1 MAVITR
7 KDIRG
12 KHRKVKLQAVTDMA
26 NLEQAVHDARR
37 GKNRNK
43 GVLIYDRSPKENL
56 ARLQSDLANMEY
68 HTSEGHDCWRRC
80 PCGKTRKL
88 HKLPFYPD
96 HIAHHALMQVL
107 MPHLIKALY
116 QESGASVKGRGIHF
130 TAKRTARWIDEHKS
144 AGRIYYCKMDFV
156 KFYESVDQQRI
167 YDALCRMFH
176 NDGIRYMLREVI
188 TSCEKGLGIG
198 LYPIQTL
205 TNFYMSRLCREVCG
219 KYKVNV
225 EIYCDDVVIL
235 GTDKKEVWRAVNY
248 VKCYA
253 DRIMNQALHTGYSVQ
268 IIDERHA
275 LDFVGYQFFFGH
287 TLLRKRNKVKFRRKM
302 RTLTDSLKR
311 YQVATSYKGWLIHCN
326 GFNLW
331 KSVMNMKSFKD
342 LHVPKSEKVDADGKR
357 MLEGSRVRMSQIAG
371 RDLIFQD
378 AEFGVRSK
386 LSDTTKA
393 TVVQVEDNG
402 ITYKFF
408 TNNSQLAET
417 LKYCKD
423 NDYFPFRGTLVS
435 KGNPG
440 KPDYTIE

>member
-1 MAVITR
+1 MTVTTR

-12 KHRKVKLQAVTDMA
+12 KHCNVKLQNVASMA
-26 NLEQAVHDARR
+26 NLEQAVHEARR

-43 GVLIYDRSPKENL
+43 GVLIYDRTPQENL
-56 ARLQSDLANMEY
+56 ARLQHDIMNMAY

-130 TAKRTARWIDEHKS
+130 TAKRTARWIDEHKG

-156 KFYESVDQQRI
+156 KFYETVDQQRI

-176 NDGIRYMLREVI
+176 DEGIRYLLREVV
-188 TSCEKGLGIG
+188 TACDKGLGIG

-219 KYKVNV
+219 AHKVKV

-235 GTDKKEVWRAVNY
+235 GIDKKEVWAAVNH
-248 VKCYA
+248 VRTYA
-253 DRIMNQALHTGYSVQ
+253 GRIMNQAVHTGYSVQ

-302 RTLTDSLKR
+302 RKLVSPLKR
-311 YQVATSYKGWLIHCN
+311 YQVATSYKGWLMHCN

-331 KSVMNMKSFKD
+331 RKVMQMRSFKD
-342 LHVPKSEKVDADGKR
+342 LRVPVSEKVDADGKR
-357 MLEGSRVRMSQIAG
+357 MLEGTRVRMSQIAG
-371 RDLIFQD
+371 RDIIFQD
-378 AEFGVRSK
+378 AEFDVRSK
-386 LSDTTKA
+386 VSNSCNA
-393 TVVQVEDNG
+393 TVVQIEDNG
-402 ITYKFF
+402 IKYKFF
-408 TNNSQLAET
+408 TNNTQLAET
-417 LKYCKD
+417 LRYCKD
-423 NDYFPFRGTLVS
+423 NGLFPFRGTLVS

-440 KPDYTIE
+440 KPDYAIE

>member
-1 MAVITR
+1 MTVTTR

-12 KHRKVKLQAVTDMA
+12 KHRRVKLGLVADMA
-26 NLEQAVHDARR
+26 NLELAVKEARR

-43 GVLIYDRSPKENL
+43 GVLIYDRTPRENL
-56 ARLQSDLANMEY
+56 ERLHQALSTMEY
-68 HTSEGHDCWRRC
+68 HTSEGRDCWRRC

-107 MPHLIKALY
+107 MPHLIRALY

-130 TAKRTARWIDEHKS
+130 TARRTARWIDEHKG

-167 YDALCRMFH
+167 YDALCRMFR
-176 NDGIRYMLREVI
+176 DKGIRYLLREVI
-188 TSCEKGLGIG
+188 TACGKGLGIG

-219 KYKVNV
+219 RYRVKVEV
-225 EIYCDDVVIL
+225 YCDDVVIL
-235 GTDKKEVWRAVNY
+235 GLDKKEVWKAVGFILG
-248 VKCYA
+248 YA
-253 DRIMNQALHTGYSVQ
+253 REEMRQPLHDGYGVQ
-268 IIDERHA
+268 IIDSEHF
-275 LDFVGYQFFFGH
+275 LDFVGYRFYFNH
-287 TLLRKRNKVKFRRKM
+287 TLLRKRMKVKFRHKM
-302 RTLTDSLKR
+302 RTLTDPLRR
-311 YQVATSYKGWLIHCN
+311 YRVAASYKGWLMHCD

-331 KSVMNMKSFKD
+331 RRVMDMKSFKD
-342 LHVPKSEKVDADGKR
+342 LHVPISERVDADGKR
-357 MLEGSRVRMSQIAG
+357 MLDGTRVRMSQIAG
-371 RDLIFQD
+371 RNIVFRDV
-378 AEFGVRSK
+378 EFGVRSK
-386 LSDTTKA
+386 VSDTAKA

-408 TNNSQLAET
+408 TNNRQLAET
-417 LKYCKD
+417 LRYCKD
-423 NDYFPFRGTLVS
+423 NSLFPFTGTLVS

>member
-1 MAVITR
+1 MTVTTR

-12 KHRKVKLQAVTDMA
+12 KHRNVKLQNVVSMA
-26 NLEQAVHDARR
+26 NLEHAVNEARR
-37 GKNRNK
+37 GKNRKK
-43 GVLIYDRSPKENL
+43 GVLIYDRTPQENL
-56 ARLQSDLANMEY
+56 ARLQHDITNMAY

-130 TAKRTARWIDEHKS
+130 AAKRTARWIDEHKG

-156 KFYESVDQQRI
+156 KFYENVNQQRI

-176 NDGIRYMLREVI
+176 DDGIRYLLREVV
-188 TSCEKGLGIG
+188 TACDKGLGIG

-219 KYKVNV
+219 AHKVKV

-235 GTDKKEVWRAVNY
+235 GVDKKEVWAAVNH
-248 VKCYA
+248 VRAYA
-253 DRIMNQALHTGYSVQ
+253 GRIMNQAVHTGYSVQ

-287 TLLRKRNKVKFRRKM
+287 TLLRKRNKVKFRHKM
-302 RTLTDSLKR
+302 RKLVNPLKR
-311 YQVATSYKGWLIHCN
+311 YQVATSYKGWLMHCN

-331 KSVMNMKSFKD
+331 RKVMQMRSFKD
-342 LHVPKSEKVDADGKR
+342 LHVPVSEKVDADGKR
-357 MLEGSRVRMSQIAG
+357 MLEGTRVRMSQIAG
-371 RDLIFQD
+371 RDIIFQD
-378 AEFGVRSK
+378 AEFDVRSK
-386 LSDTTKA
+386 VSNSCNA
-393 TVVQVEDNG
+393 TVVQIEDNG
-402 ITYKFF
+402 IKYKFF
-408 TNNSQLAET
+408 TNNTQLAET
-417 LKYCKD
+417 LRYCKD
-423 NDYFPFRGTLVS
+423 NDLFPFRGTLVS

-440 KPDYTIE
+440 KPDYAIE

>member
-1 MAVITR
+1 MTITTR

-12 KHRKVKLQAVTDMA
+12 KHRNVKLQNVVSMA
-26 NLEQAVHDARR
+26 NLEHAVREARR

-43 GVLIYDRSPKENL
+43 GVLIYDRTPHENL
-56 ARLQSDLANMEY
+56 ERLQLDITNMEY

-130 TAKRTARWIDEHKS
+130 TARRTARWIDEHKG

-156 KFYESVDQQRI
+156 KFYENVDQQRI
-167 YDALCRMFH
+167 YDALCRMFR
-176 NDGIRYMLREVI
+176 NEGIRYLLREVI
-188 TSCEKGLGIG
+188 TACENGLGIG

-219 KYKVNV
+219 AHKVKV

-235 GTDKKEVWRAVNY
+235 GIDKKEVWAAVNH
-248 VKCYA
+248 VREYA
-253 DRIMNQALHTGYSVQ
+253 ERIMNQALHTGYSVQ
-268 IIDERHA
+268 IIDEHHA

-287 TLLRKRNKVKFRRKM
+287 TLLRKRSKVKFRRKM
-302 RTLTDSLKR
+302 RKLISPLRR
-311 YQVATSYKGWLIHCN
+311 YQVATSYKGWLMHCN
-326 GFNLW
+326 GFSLW
-331 KSVMNMKSFKD
+331 RKVMQMKSFKD
-342 LHVPKSEKVDADGKR
+342 LHVPVSEKVDVDGKR
-357 MLEGSRVRMSQIAG
+357 MLDGSRVRMSQIAG
-371 RDLIFQD
+371 RDIIFQD

-386 LSDTTKA
+386 VTNSCNA
-393 TVVQVEDNG
+393 TVVQIEDNG
-402 ITYKFF
+402 IKYKFF
-408 TNNSQLAET
+408 TNNTQLADT
-417 LKYCKD
+417 LRYCKD
-423 NDYFPFRGTLVS
+423 NNLFPFRGTLVS
-435 KGNPG
+435 KGTPG
-440 KPDYTIE
+440 KPDYEIV

>member
-1 MAVITR
+1 MTITTR

-12 KHRKVKLQAVTDMA
+12 KHRNVKLQNVVSMA
-26 NLEQAVHDARR
+26 NLEHAVREARR

-43 GVLIYDRSPKENL
+43 GVLIYDRTPQENL
-56 ARLQSDLANMEY
+56 ERLQLDITNMEY

-130 TAKRTARWIDEHKS
+130 TARRTARWIDEHKG

-156 KFYESVDQQRI
+156 KFYENVDQQRI

-176 NDGIRYMLREVI
+176 NEGIRYLLREVI
-188 TSCEKGLGIG
+188 TACENGLGIG

-219 KYKVNV
+219 AHKVKV

-235 GTDKKEVWRAVNY
+235 GIDKKEVWAAVNH
-248 VKCYA
+248 VREYA
-253 DRIMNQALHTGYSVQ
+253 ERIMNQALHTGYSVQ
-268 IIDERHA
+268 IIDEHHA

-302 RTLTDSLKR
+302 RKLISPLKR
-311 YQVATSYKGWLIHCN
+311 YQVATSYKGWLMHCN
-326 GFNLW
+326 GFSLW
-331 KSVMNMKSFKD
+331 RKVMQMKSFKD
-342 LHVPKSEKVDADGKR
+342 LHVPVSEKVDADGKR
-357 MLEGSRVRMSQIAG
+357 MLDGSRVRMSQIAG
-371 RDLIFQD
+371 RDIIFQD

-386 LSDTTKA
+386 VTNSCNA
-393 TVVQVEDNG
+393 TVVQIEDNG
-402 ITYKFF
+402 IKYKFF
-408 TNNSQLAET
+408 TNNTQLADT
-417 LKYCKD
+417 LRYCKD
-423 NDYFPFRGTLVS
+423 NALFPFRGTLVS
-435 KGNPG
+435 KGTPG
-440 KPDYTIE
+440 KPDYEIV

>member
-1 MAVITR
+1 MTVTTR

-12 KHRKVKLQAVTDMA
+12 KHRNVKLQNVVSMA
-26 NLEQAVHDARR
+26 NLEQAVHEARR

-43 GVLIYDRSPKENL
+43 GVLIYDRTPQENL
-56 ARLQSDLANMEY
+56 ERLRLDITDMAY

-130 TAKRTARWIDEHKS
+130 AAKRTARWIDEHKG

-156 KFYESVDQQRI
+156 KFYENVDQQRI

-176 NDGIRYMLREVI
+176 DEGIRYLLREVV

-219 KYKVNV
+219 AHKVKV

-235 GTDKKEVWRAVNY
+235 GTDKRQVWAAVNH
-248 VKCYA
+248 VRTYA
-253 DRIMNQALHTGYSVQ
+253 ERIMNQALHTGYSVQ

-302 RTLTDSLKR
+302 RKLVSPLKR
-311 YQVATSYKGWLIHCN
+311 YQVATSYKGWLMHCN

-331 KSVMNMKSFKD
+331 RKVMQMRSFKD
-342 LHVPKSEKVDADGKR
+342 LHVPVSEKVDADGKR
-357 MLEGSRVRMSQIAG
+357 MLEGTRVRMSQIAG
-371 RDLIFQD
+371 RDIIFLD

-386 LSDTTKA
+386 VSNSCNA
-393 TVVQVEDNG
+393 TVVQIEDNG
-402 ITYKFF
+402 IKYKFF
-408 TNNSQLAET
+408 TNNTQLADV
-417 LKYCKD
+417 LRYCKD
-423 NDYFPFRGTLVS
+423 NGLFPFRGTLAS
-435 KGNPG
+435 KGTPG
-440 KPDYTIE
+440 KPDYEIV